1 MGGIGREWVEGVH
14 GGELSGVNGS
24 GHGEEGRGSGHENS
38 KAWKERVGGREVRS
52 GFRGWVVRVEDVAD
66 VVGRGKLTGLA
77 DDERVGL
84 VGGWFREEGEGWKAD
99 AKGVIL
105 ADGHEVGSIVGRRS
119 KVMGEL
125 LEEGGFSGKVGGA
138 GQEAD
143 PSVGCY
149 CVTKVR
155 AADDACLVG
164 PVGGTVGGE
173 GGGEG
178 AGGLSGSN
186 KECTL

>member
-1 MGGIGREWVEGVH
+1 MGGIRREWVEGVH
-14 GGELSGVNGS
+14 GGELSGMNGS
-24 GHGEEGRGSGHENS
+24 GHGEEGRRGGHENS
-38 KAWKERVGGREVRS
+38 EAWKEGVGSREVGS
-52 GFRGWVVRVEDVAD
+52 GFRRWVIRVKDVAD
-66 VVGRGKLTGLA
+66 VMGGGKLAGLA
-77 DDERVGL
+77 DGEGVGL
-84 VGGWFREEGEGWKAD
+84 VGCWFREEGEGWEAD

-105 ADGHEVGSIVGRRS
+105 ADGHEVGAIVGRRG
-119 KVMGEL
+119 KVVGEL

-178 AGGLSGSN
+178 AGSLSGSN